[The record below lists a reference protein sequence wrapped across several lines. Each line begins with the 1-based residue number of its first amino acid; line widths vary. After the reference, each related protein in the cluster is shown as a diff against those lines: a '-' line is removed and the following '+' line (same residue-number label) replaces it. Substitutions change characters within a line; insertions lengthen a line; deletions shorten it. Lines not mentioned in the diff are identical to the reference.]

1 MDTATVTITVTD
13 VNEAPVFNPGSY
25 AFSIAESANTWT
37 SIGQLTA
44 TDQDAG
50 DAVTYYITSGNADDR
65 FMIDWNHGD
74 ILLTKE
80 LDYETTPS
88 YTLTV
93 EARDGNGGTD
103 SAVVT
108 ITVVDVAE

>member
-1 MDTATVTITVTD
+1 M
-13 VNEAPVFNPGSY
+13 FNPGSY
-25 AFSIAESANTWT
+25 TFAIAESANTWT
-37 SIGQLTA
+37 SIGRLTA

-50 DAVTYYITSGNADDR
+50 DTVTYYITSGNADDR
-65 FMIDWNHGD
+65 FAIDWTYGD
-74 ILLTKE
+74 ILLMKE